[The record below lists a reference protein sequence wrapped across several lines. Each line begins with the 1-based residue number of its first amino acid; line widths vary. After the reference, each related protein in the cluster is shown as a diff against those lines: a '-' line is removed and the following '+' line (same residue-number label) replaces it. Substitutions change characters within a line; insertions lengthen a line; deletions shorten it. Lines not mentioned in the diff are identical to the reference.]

1 MSPSLNSNW
10 GELHGIVLRAKLC
23 GRQQKSQ
30 NLRISLGR
38 PASHEVEQQEHQQSS
53 KQTVEQ
59 VECGG
64 AEAHGEEEE
73 FSFGPE
79 NRERPG

>member
-1 MSPSLNSNW
+1 MSISLNSNRRKF
-10 GELHGIVLRAKLC
+10 HGIVLRAKSC

-30 NLRISLGR
+30 NLRIGLGS
-38 PASHEVEQQEHQQSS
+38 PASHDVEQQEDQQSS

-79 NRERPG
+79 NG